1 MLDEADRLL
10 DLGFERTLNTILAH
24 LPRQR
29 RTGLFSAT
37 QTKEIELLMRAGMR
51 NPVQVTV
58 REKSVCK

>member
-1 MLDEADRLL
+1 MDEADRLL
-10 DLGFERTLNTILAH
+10 DLGFERSLNTILAH

-37 QTKEIELLMRAGMR
+37 QTKQVELLMRAGMR

-58 REKSVCK
+58 KEKGSKK